1 MTSVEDGSGIGI
13 GVRREGIRIT
23 NNGKGMERRYDN
35 KRQSIGVV
43 DEYKNVRNEMEKE
56 RGAINERSEN
66 RRMIELDSEERPL
79 YMRRSKGDTSLT
91 NPKVAPK

>member
-1 MTSVEDGSGIGI
+1 VTSVEDGSGIGI

-79 YMRRSKGDTSLT
+79 YMRRSKGDTSST